1 MSPIHA
7 ALLPQ
12 SAVNVDLSALIHNL
26 AQLRRTTAASA
37 QIMAVIKANAYGH
50 GAVAIAE
57 TLIENGVSFLCV
69 ARVSEAVELRDAG
82 IKAPILL
89 FGDVLPCQIAY
100 MASHD
105 IRATV
110 TSLES
115 ARIISQEAVKC
126 KNSIKVHI
134 KVDTGMGRLGILPSA
149 LSLTKPVDGHG
160 PAEEEIRRI
169 SIMKGLSVE
178 GIYTH
183 FASADCKDKTHTM
196 GQVALFSDLLK
207 RLGAR
212 GICPPISHAANSA
225 AILEVPQSHF
235 NMVRAGISLYGL
247 WPSIEVDRELA
258 DLKPVMS
265 ITSSI
270 IHIKEV
276 PRNFGVSYGST
287 HVTPGKTTIATVP
300 IGYADG
306 YNRLLSSRGH
316 MIVKGEKVP
325 VVGRVCMDFT
335 MIDVNNVPD
344 VKVGDPVT
352 IMGREGDCEVSADD
366 IADLCS
372 TINYEVVSSL
382 TRRMPIRYTHGKEK
396 ISQ

>member
-1 MSPIHA
+1 MSPVNA

-12 SAVNVDLSALIHNL
+12 TAVNVDLSALVHNL
-26 AQLRRTTAASA
+26 LQLRRTTASSA

-50 GAVAIAE
+50 GAMTVAK
-57 TLIENGVSFLCV
+57 TLIKNGISFLCV

-82 IKAPILL
+82 IDTPILL
-89 FGDVLPCQIAY
+89 FGDVLPCQVAY
-100 MASHD
+100 MSSHD

-110 TSLES
+110 TSLET
-115 ARIISQEAVKC
+115 ARIISEEAIKC
-126 KNSIKVHI
+126 GNTIKVHI

-149 LSLTKPVDGHG
+149 LSMSPPVDGHG
-160 PAEEEIRRI
+160 PAEEEIRNI
-169 SIMKGLSVE
+169 SALKGLFVE

-183 FASADCKDKTHTM
+183 FASADCRDKTHTL
-196 GQVALFSDLLK
+196 GQMALFSDLLK
-207 RLGAR
+207 RLDTR
-212 GICPPISHAANSA
+212 GICPPLSHAANSA
-225 AILEVPQSHF
+225 AILEIPQSHL
-235 NMVRAGISLYGL
+235 NMVRAGICLYGL
-247 WPSIEVDRELA
+247 WPSIEVDHKLA

-270 IHIKEV
+270 IHIKKV
-276 PRNFGVSYGST
+276 PKNFGVSYGST
-287 HVTPGKTTIATVP
+287 HVTPSETTIATVP

-306 YNRLLSSRGH
+306 YNRLLSSRGC
-316 MIVKGEKVP
+316 MIVKGVKVP

-335 MIDVNNVPD
+335 MIDVDNVPD

-352 IMGREGDCEVSADD
+352 IMGREGDCEISADD

-372 TINYEVVSSL
+372 TINYEIVASL

-396 ISQ
+396 ISL

>member
-1 MSPIHA
+1 MSPVNA

-12 SAVNVDLSALIHNL
+12 TAVNVDLSALVHNL
-26 AQLRRTTAASA
+26 VQLRRTTAKSA

-50 GAVAIAE
+50 GAVTVAK

-82 IKAPILL
+82 IDTPILL
-89 FGDVLPCQIAY
+89 FGDVLSCQIAY
-100 MASHD
+100 MSSHD

-110 TSLES
+110 TSLET
-115 ARIISQEAVKC
+115 ARIISDEAIKC
-126 KNSIKVHI
+126 KNTIKVHI
-134 KVDTGMGRLGILPSA
+134 KVDTGMGRLGILSSA
-149 LSLTKPVDGHG
+149 LSVSPPVDGHDS
-160 PAEEEIRRI
+160 AEEEIQNI
-169 SIMKGLSVE
+169 SAMKGLFVE

-183 FASADCKDKTHTM
+183 FASADCRDKTHTLGQM
-196 GQVALFSDLLK
+196 GLFSDLLK
-207 RLGAR
+207 RIETR
-212 GICPPISHAANSA
+212 GICPPLRHAANSA
-225 AILEVPQSHF
+225 AILEIPQTHL
-235 NMVRAGISLYGL
+235 NMVRAGICLYGL
-247 WPSIEVDRELA
+247 WPSIEVDHKLA

-270 IHIKEV
+270 IHLKKV
-276 PRNFGVSYGST
+276 PKGFAVSYGST
-287 HVTPGKTTIATVP
+287 HVTPRETTIATVP

-306 YNRLLSSRGH
+306 YNRLLSSRGY
-316 MIVKGEKVP
+316 MIVKGMKVP

-335 MIDVNNVPD
+335 MIDVDNVPD

-366 IADLCS
+366 LADLCN
-372 TINYEVVSSL
+372 TINYEIVASL

-396 ISQ
+396 IFL